1 MNELVIKRLEHAR
14 NFSTRKTTEIQN
26 QNTPANGRGKV
37 YYLTNILLK
46 RLQLLCKL
54 LHQGDHPAQ
63 KYRSSSP

>member
-54 LHQGDHPAQ
+54 LH
-63 KYRSSSP
+63 